1 MILRNPLVTNHTDF
15 GCPEPKFTENLYQPA
30 HTMSQPITIEDIY
43 KLFEQTNAALERSSR
58 EFDRRIAESRAE
70 AERAAAERAAEAERL
85 ATERAAEA
93 ERLAA
98 QRAAETERLATE
110 RAAEAEKI
118 AAQRAAEAEKRMAEF
133 NQQMKELGKQIGGL
147 GAKFGSF
154 TEGLALP
161 SMTKILGDRFGMEII
176 MPSVRIRKGKDNLEI
191 DVLAYANGDI
201 NTAYVVEVKS
211 HAKEESI
218 EQLKTILNNF
228 RYFFPEHS
236 HKTVY
241 GILAAVDIAE
251 NVKAKVLQEGLYCAR
266 ISDDTFALDTPDDFQ
281 PKTW

>member
-1 MILRNPLVTNHTDF
+1 
-15 GCPEPKFTENLYQPA
+15 
-30 HTMSQPITIEDIY
+30 MSQPITIEDIY
-43 KLFEQTNAALERSSR
+43 KLFEQTNASLERSSR

-70 AERAAAERAAEAERL
+70 AEKRAAERAAESERL
-85 ATERAAEA
+85 
-93 ERLAA
+93 
-98 QRAAETERLATE
+98 
-110 RAAEAEKI
+110 

-161 SMTKILGDRFGMEII
+161 SMTKILGERFGMEII

-201 NTAYVVEVKS
+201 NAAYVVEVKS

-218 EQLKTILNNF
+218 EQLKTILRNF
-228 RYFFPEHS
+228 RQFFPEHG
-236 HKTVY
+236 HKTIY
-241 GILAAVDIAE
+241 GILAAVDVAE
-251 NVKAKVLQEGLYCAR
+251 NVKAKVLEEGLYFAR
-266 ISDDTFALDTPDDFQ
+266 ISDDTFALDTPDNFE

>member
-1 MILRNPLVTNHTDF
+1 
-15 GCPEPKFTENLYQPA
+15 
-30 HTMSQPITIEDIY
+30 MSQPITIEDIY
-43 KLFEQTNAALERSSR
+43 KLFEQTNASLERSSR

-70 AERAAAERAAEAERL
+70 AEKRAAERAAEAERL
-85 ATERAAEA
+85 AA
-93 ERLAA
+93 
-98 QRAAETERLATE
+98 E
-110 RAAEAEKI
+110 RAAEAEKRAAERAAESERL

-161 SMTKILGDRFGMEII
+161 SMTKILGERFGMEII

-201 NTAYVVEVKS
+201 NAAYVVEVKS

-218 EQLKTILNNF
+218 EQLKTILRNF
-228 RYFFPEHS
+228 RQFFPEHG
-236 HKTVY
+236 HKTIY

-251 NVKAKVLQEGLYCAR
+251 NVKAKVLEEGLYFAR
-266 ISDDTFALDTPDDFQ
+266 ISDDTFALDTPDNFE

>member
-1 MILRNPLVTNHTDF
+1 
-15 GCPEPKFTENLYQPA
+15 
-30 HTMSQPITIEDIY
+30 MSQPITIEDIY
-43 KLFEQTNAALERSSR
+43 KLFEQTNASLERSSR

-70 AERAAAERAAEAERL
+70 AEKRAAERAAEAEKL
-85 ATERAAEA
+85 AAQRAAEA

-98 QRAAETERLATE
+98 QRAAEAER
-110 RAAEAEKI
+110 RAAEAERRV
-118 AAQRAAEAEKRMAEF
+118 AEAERLVAERAAEAEKRMAEF

-161 SMTKILGDRFGMEII
+161 SMTKILGERFGMEII

-191 DVLAYANGDI
+191 DVLAYASGDI
-201 NTAYVVEVKS
+201 NAAYVVEVKS

-218 EQLKTILNNF
+218 EQLKTILRNF
-228 RYFFPEHS
+228 RQFFPEHG
-236 HKTVY
+236 HKTIY

-251 NVKAKVLQEGLYCAR
+251 NVKAKVLEEGLYFAR
-266 ISDDTFALDTPDDFQ
+266 ISDDTFALDTPDNFE

>member
-1 MILRNPLVTNHTDF
+1 
-15 GCPEPKFTENLYQPA
+15 
-30 HTMSQPITIEDIY
+30 MSQPITIEDIY

-58 EFDRRIAESRAE
+58 EFDRRIVESRAE
-70 AERAAAERAAEAERL
+70 AERAAAERAAEAERV
-85 ATERAAEA
+85 AA
-93 ERLAA
+93 
-98 QRAAETERLATE
+98 E